1 MIGFLFQ
8 EDKHDLSSNSNVA
21 ILSTL
26 CFGFCVLLLQ
36 MYDYRRRQALKA
48 DLAMAQARL
57 NFLREKLGDEKKEV
71 RIFMDGA
78 FDLLHFG
85 HMNAF
90 RLARSLG
97 TKLIVGVNS
106 DESITNCKGAPL
118 MNNAERISMVKS
130 CKFVDT
136 VVEDC
141 PYIMSADYLAW
152 VSIALDDSFCKF

>member
-1 MIGFLFQ
+1 ML
-8 EDKHDLSSNSNVA
+8 
-21 ILSTL
+21 
-26 CFGFCVLLLQ
+26 VLQ
-36 MYDYRRRQALKA
+36 IYDYRRRKSLKA
-48 DLAMAQARL
+48 DLEMAQARL
-57 NFLREKLGDEKKEV
+57 NFLQEKLSDEKKEV

-106 DESITNCKGAPL
+106 DQSITNCKGAPL
-118 MNNAERISMVKS
+118 MNDTERISMVKS

-152 VSIALDDSFCKF
+152 VSVVLMIPFLVTQHMAR